1 MAVPSGNVA
10 MSDKIQYGG
19 GGGSVGGGGGAN
31 EIHPRQQWFPV
42 DERDGFISW
51 LRGEFAAAN
60 AMIDA
65 LCHHLKAVGEPGDY
79 DLAIGCIQ
87 QRRYN
92 WNPVL
97 HMQQYFSVGEV
108 VFALQQVVLR
118 RQQQQQQQPQQHQYN
133 RYYSDQPRAGAKEF
147 KRSFGGAGFNKGHR
161 GSEAPKEYVRTSLE
175 SNNLDGNGSGNGSS
189 ETKEDPKSGASNGKM
204 DVKVSAVAQDK
215 KDANTLP
222 HKDSHLKSGRTSEET
237 VFGNSEPE
245 SVAADDQLIPKE
257 NNSVIS
263 QNQNEMPN
271 PSGSPKTF
279 IGTEIIDGKTVNV
292 VDGLKMYEQLLD
304 DSEIPKLVSL
314 VNDLKAAGRAGKFQG
329 QTYVA
334 SRRPMRGHGREMIQL
349 GLPIADGPAEEETPK
364 DQKTEPIPPLLQDV
378 IDRMVGTQIMTTKPD
393 SCMINIFNEGDHSQ
407 PYICP
412 SWYGRPVAI
421 LCLTGCEMV
430 FGRVINSDHAGD
442 YRGSLK
448 LAAEPGSLLVLQGKS
463 SDYAR
468 HALPA
473 LRKQRILITFTKS
486 LPRKFSPGDG
496 SSQRYAPLSNTAAHS
511 SSHWGP
517 PPSRSPTHHVR
528 YAGPKHYVPTTG
540 VLPAPPIRAHHPNG
554 VQPLFVTSPVAAQVP
569 FPSPVP
575 IPPPVSATWAAAA
588 GQRHPPPRLPT
599 VLVPVPGT
607 GVFLP
612 PATNDTAATDSVPS
626 PPEKERGQEKPSQG
640 AKATL
645 KQECNGEKA
654 AKAEEQVAETN
665 GV

>member
-10 MSDKIQYGG
+10 MSDKIQYG

-108 VFALQQVVLR
+108 VFALQQVASR
-118 RQQQQQQQPQQHQYN
+118 RQQLQQQQQQPQHHQYN
-133 RYYSDQPRAGAKEF
+133 RYYSDQPRAVAKEF

-175 SNNLDGNGSGNGSS
+175 SNNLDGNGSGNVSC

-204 DVKVSAVAQDK
+204 DEKVSAVAQDK
-215 KDANTLP
+215 KDATTLP
-222 HKDSHLKSGRTSEET
+222 HKDSYLKSGRTSEET
-237 VFGNSEPE
+237 VSGNSEPE
-245 SVAADDQLIPKE
+245 SVAADDQLIPK
-257 NNSVIS
+257 
-263 QNQNEMPN
+263 
-271 PSGSPKTF
+271 
-279 IGTEIIDGKTVNV
+279 
-292 VDGLKMYEQLLD
+292 
-304 DSEIPKLVSL
+304 
-314 VNDLKAAGRAGKFQG
+314 AG

-364 DQKTEPIPPLLQDV
+364 GKLQFLLQFYQKTEPIPPLLQDV
-378 IDRMVGTQIMTTKPD
+378 IDRMVGTQIMATKPD

-473 LRKQRILITFTKS
+473 LRKQRILVTFTKS

-496 SSQRYAPLSNTAAHS
+496 SSQRYTPLSNTAAHS

-554 VQPLFVTSPVAAQVP
+554 VQPLFVASPVAAQVP

-626 PPEKERGQEKPSQG
+626 PPEKESGQGKPSQG

>member
-1 MAVPSGNVA
+1 MAVPSGNVV
-10 MSDKIQYGG
+10 MSDKMQYAAAAA
-19 GGGSVGGGGGAN
+19 GGSVGGGGGAN

-65 LCHHLKAVGEPGDY
+65 LCHHLRAVGEPGDY

-87 QRRYN
+87 QRRFN

-118 RQQQQQQQPQQHQYN
+118 RQQQQQQQQQQPQQHQYN

-161 GSEAPKEYVRTSLE
+161 GSEAPKEFVRTSLE
-175 SNNLDGNGSGNGSS
+175 SYNLDGNGSGNVSS
-189 ETKEDPKSGASNGKM
+189 ETKEDPKSGATNGKM
-204 DVKVSAVAQDK
+204 DEKVSAVAQDK
-215 KDANTLP
+215 KDVTTLP
-222 HKDSHLKSGRTSEET
+222 HKDSQLKSGRTSEET
-237 VFGNSEPE
+237 VSGNSEPE
-245 SVAADDQLIPKE
+245 PVAADDQLILKE
-257 NNSVIS
+257 SNSVIS

-279 IGTEIIDGKTVNV
+279 IGTEIIDGKAVNV
-292 VDGLKMYEQLLD
+292 VDGLKMYERLLD

-314 VNDLKAAGRAGKFQG
+314 VNDLKAAGRAGKFQ
-329 QTYVA
+329 
-334 SRRPMRGHGREMIQL
+334 
-349 GLPIADGPAEEETPK
+349 
-364 DQKTEPIPPLLQDV
+364 DQKIEPIPPLLQDV
-378 IDRMVGTQIMTTKPD
+378 IDRMVGAQIMTTKPD
-393 SCMINIFNEGDHSQ
+393 SCMINIFNEVAQLYQGDHSQ
-407 PYICP
+407 PYMCP

-430 FGRVINSDHAGD
+430 FGRTINSDHAGD

-496 SSQRYAPLSNTAAHS
+496 SSQRYTPLSTTAAHS

-540 VLPAPPIRAHHPNG
+540 VLPAPSIRAHHQNG
-554 VQPLFVTSPVAAQVP
+554 VQPLFVTSPMAAQVP

-575 IPPPVSATWAAAA
+575 IHTPVPATWAAAA
-588 GQRHPPPRLPT
+588 GQRHPSPRLPT

-612 PATNDTAATDSVPS
+612 PAANETAAADSAPS
-626 PPEKERGQEKPSQG
+626 PPEKESGQGKPSEG
-640 AKATL
+640 VKAPL
-645 KQECNGEKA
+645 KQECNGVA
-654 AKAEEQVAETN
+654 AKAEEQVTGAN